1 VGVAHDKGIDLRGV
15 EVDISHKQNI
25 VVGGPL
31 DPRQR
36 QLRMTEL
43 RRSIRVRGELSDQER
58 DAILWGANHCPVSNT
73 LEGGVD
79 LTTSLEIVDDAA
91 R

>member
-1 VGVAHDKGIDLRGV
+1 VGVAYDKGIDLRGV

-25 VVGGPL
+25 VVSGPR

-43 RRSIRVRGELSDQER
+43 RRSIRVRGELGDEER
-58 DAILWGANHCPVSNT
+58 EALLWGANHCPVSNT
-73 LEGGVD
+73 LDGGID
-79 LTTSLEIVDDAA
+79 LKTRLKIVDEAA